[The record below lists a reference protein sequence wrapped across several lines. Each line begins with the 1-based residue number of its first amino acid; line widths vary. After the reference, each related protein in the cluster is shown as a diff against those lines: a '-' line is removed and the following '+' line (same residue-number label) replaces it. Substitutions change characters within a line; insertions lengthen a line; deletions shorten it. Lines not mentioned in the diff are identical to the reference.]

1 MFDIEMLPADHG
13 DCLIIRYGTAARPH
27 RILIDGGTPSTF
39 KRLQSF
45 IEALPPR
52 ERRFELLIVTHI
64 DSDHIGGIL
73 PLLRAKLGVEFR
85 DIWFNAWHH
94 LTPRAQRF
102 LGPQQ
107 GDLLG
112 NLLSQRPDLP
122 WNKAFKGDTVVVPD
136 TGALPVMELDGGMK
150 LTLLSP
156 RWRELQALEKSWTD
170 QAFQAGRIPGE
181 LPFLSDAARGGLE
194 LLGGTSRL
202 EQLAAARF
210 FPDAA
215 VANGSSIAVL
225 AEHDGKKAL
234 LTGDAFAPVLIESL
248 RRLPGFKGQV
258 AVDAVKL
265 PHHGSEGNV
274 SSELI
279 KLLQSNRYLIS
290 TNGKIFKHPD
300 EEAIAR
306 VLVNGGDKAQIF
318 FNYASETTLPFK
330 KKRVRR
336 PVSGKQR
343 GGSKRASQE
352 PPFVYPAGDEDGLLV
367 KL

>member
-1 MFDIEMLPADHG
+1 MFEIEMLPADHG
-13 DCLIIRYGTAARPH
+13 DCLIIRYGPAARPR

-39 KRLQSF
+39 KRLQRY

-52 ERRFELLIVTHI
+52 QRRFELLIVTHI

-73 PLLRAKLGVEFR
+73 PLLREMPGVSFG

-112 NLLSQRPDLP
+112 NLLSQRPKLP
-122 WNKAFKGDTVVVPD
+122 WNKAFKSDTVAVPD
-136 TGALPVMELDGGMK
+136 TGALPVIELDGDMK

-156 RWRELQALEKSWTD
+156 RWKELRELEKSWTD

-181 LPFLSDAARGGLE
+181 LPFLSGAARGGLE
-194 LLGGTSRL
+194 LLGGSSRL

-225 AEHDGKKAL
+225 AEHGGKRAL

-248 RRLPGFKGQV
+248 QRLPGFKGQV

-265 PHHGSEGNV
+265 PHHGSEANV

-306 VLVNGGDKAQIF
+306 VLVNGGDEARIF

-330 KKRVRR
+330 KQRIRR
-336 PVSGKQR
+336 PASGKRR
-343 GGSKRASQE
+343 GSGKRESRE
-352 PPFVYPAGDEDGLLV
+352 SPFVYPASGEGGLIV